1 MQTADLNS
9 LQVCVYCIFSRWKNG
24 ARTLA
29 LPVLIH
35 ASLEIRGAVPV
46 QSVLLVGRR
55 PRPFKTSGLGK
66 S

>member
-35 ASLEIRGAVPV
+35 ASLEEAG
-46 QSVLLVGRR
+46 SVGSVVFCWAAAL
-55 PRPFKTSGLGK
+55 KTSGLGK